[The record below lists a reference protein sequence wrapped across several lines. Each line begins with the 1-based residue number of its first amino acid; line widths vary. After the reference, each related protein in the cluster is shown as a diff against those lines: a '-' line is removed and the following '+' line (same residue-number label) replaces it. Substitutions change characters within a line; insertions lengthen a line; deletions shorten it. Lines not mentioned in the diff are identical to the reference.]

1 LIASSYQLAAFSK
14 GTLASDQDSARTTA
28 QQDGARRTAP
38 GGGAVQNSEI
48 LTRIDELVAQEHRLR
63 SQGQALNEEERAT
76 LRDAEVHLDQL
87 WDLLRRRDAARRA
100 GKDPDSVAGE
110 RSAGEV
116 ESYLQ

>member
-1 LIASSYQLAAFSK
+1 LIAISYRLAAFSE
-14 GTLASDQDSARTTA
+14 GTLASDQDRA
-28 QQDGARRTAP
+28 DRRAA

-48 LTRIDELVAQEHRLR
+48 LARIDELVAQEHRLR
-63 SQGQALNEEERAT
+63 SQGQTLSEEDRAT

-100 GKDPDSVAGE
+100 GQDPDAVAGE
-110 RSAGEV
+110 RPAGEV